1 VSPREVRQAKNQALF
16 RSVNDRIAE
25 LSERFNDDQDLQLI
39 CECATEGCTE
49 RLEVPLHEYAR
60 VRRCPDWF
68 LITPGHIFSDAE
80 HVIEH
85 HDGYDI
91 VKTWS

>member
-1 VSPREVRQAKNQALF
+1 
-16 RSVNDRIAE
+16 
-25 LSERFNDDQDLQLI
+25 
-39 CECATEGCTE
+39 
-49 RLEVPLHEYAR
+49 VPLDEYAR

-68 LITPGHIFSDAE
+68 LITPGHIFPDAE

-85 HDGYDI
+85 HDGFDI